1 VEMDVVAR
9 KGFNRIGLDGTEHC
23 EKKSFN
29 SLARQ
34 KKNGPRNW
42 DRDWRKTE
50 QVDERWKT
58 PQPIVCIIDGQ
69 MSFPFLVLPFVCSRY
84 TFLFVLLTSR
94 VVPANFLLSQKS
106 KKLQHHLLQSHSDYS
121 DRYRSRRRKG
131 GEKTS
136 QTHTPTQ
143 SQLEKENPR
152 TMTKRRPYIICMCVR
167 KKTKGKSSILHIY
180 SARKRSSSSSSSNT
194 AAPLIFSFPS

>member
-1 VEMDVVAR
+1 
-9 KGFNRIGLDGTEHC
+9 
-23 EKKSFN
+23 
-29 SLARQ
+29 
-34 KKNGPRNW
+34 
-42 DRDWRKTE
+42 
-50 QVDERWKT
+50 
-58 PQPIVCIIDGQ
+58 

-94 VVPANFLLSQKS
+94 VVPANFLLSQKF

-131 GEKTS
+131 GEKPS

-180 SARKRSSSSSSSNT
+180 SARERSSSSSSSSSSNT
-194 AAPLIFSFPS
+194 ATPLIFSFPS